1 VTLLFFDSFREKI
14 KYFHP
19 AFHSTTPE
27 GLNSRLNFFITM
39 YETRTNI
46 KLQGPNNL
54 AFGRAPVCILRI
66 GDFIILKY

>member
-1 VTLLFFDSFREKI
+1 
-14 KYFHP
+14 
-19 AFHSTTPE
+19 
-27 GLNSRLNFFITM
+27 M

-66 GDFIILKY
+66 DFIILKLLLIIGITYEPLVWDLNPEGIGVTNDSCRYNI